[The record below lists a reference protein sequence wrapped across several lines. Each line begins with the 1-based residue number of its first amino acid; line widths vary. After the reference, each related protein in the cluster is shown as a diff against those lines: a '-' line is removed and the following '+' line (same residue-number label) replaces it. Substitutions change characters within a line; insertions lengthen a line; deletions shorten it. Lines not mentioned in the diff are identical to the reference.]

1 MKRLFAAA
9 LLAAPLFLS
18 AAQAQDAP
26 PQMTPDQ
33 SNVVY
38 GMVSGTA
45 LLMDVYHPEL
55 ARGVGIVVIPGS
67 GWYRPPIQ
75 SAPPLKDLAPRDY
88 IRGAVHDLT
97 EAGFTVFVINHRS
110 HPGFRFPDP
119 VIDARRSVR
128 FVRANAEAFGIDPD
142 RIGILGHSS
151 GANLAAMTG
160 VMDDTPGN
168 GLDPIDQ
175 TSAAVQA
182 VVTLAA
188 PFDLTLDPE
197 NVSAYG
203 AQTITSYVGEVWY
216 GEDNW
221 YEQRT
226 PPHVAA
232 SPVTYVDAEDPPFLI
247 VYSPDDTVV
256 PPNQAARMGEVMS
269 EAGARHELIET
280 APSGHE
286 PVFPTDAVIA
296 FFSEELGE

>member
-1 MKRLFAAA
+1 MKHLAAA

-18 AAQAQDAP
+18 SAAAQDEAVP
-26 PQMTPDQ
+26 PIDPDQ
-33 SNVVY
+33 ANVVY
-38 GMVSGTA
+38 GMVSGAA
-45 LLMDVYHPEL
+45 LLMDVYHPEQ
-55 ARGVGIVVIPGS
+55 ARGIGIVVIPGS
-67 GWYRPPIQ
+67 GWYRPPLY

-88 IRGAVHDLT
+88 LRGAVHDLT

-119 VIDARRSVR
+119 VDDARRAVR
-128 FVRANAEAFGIDPD
+128 FVRAGAETFGIAPG

-151 GANLAAMTG
+151 GGNLAAMAG

-168 GLDPIDQ
+168 GLDPVDQ

-197 NVSAYG
+197 TVTPYA

-216 GEDNW
+216 GQDNW
-221 YEQRT
+221 YEQRM

-232 SPVTYVDAEDPPFLI
+232 SPVTHVDAGDPPFLI
-247 VYSPDDTVV
+247 IYAPDDEVV
-256 PPNQAARMGEVMS
+256 PASQAERMAQVMS
-269 EAGARHELIET
+269 EAGARHATIET

-286 PVFPTDAVIA
+286 PAFPTDAVIA
-296 FFSEELGE
+296 FFAEELGG